1 MGASRLTIARNRW
14 NAFIK
19 DATIGTKA
27 ITYFPM
33 DDFWYHSRCVG
44 SRRIDQKYSF
54 LIGFRNGVHIWC
66 FSEQMA
72 YDQPPL
78 APILH
83 VGMHVLFSVTNW
95 KGHVR
100 FARGEIVEIDVKP
113 NREEHVAEA
122 LADVLSTDGGVG
134 DALTPCDGPKQ
145 PSTEEGTG
153 SSMARCGECC

>member
-100 FARGEIVEIDVKP
+100 FAR
-113 NREEHVAEA
+113 
-122 LADVLSTDGGVG
+122 
-134 DALTPCDGPKQ
+134 TPHRTFVRIACFLH
-145 PSTEEGTG
+145 
-153 SSMARCGECC
+153 